1 MLPALYR
8 ELFADVVE
16 QASEQMS
23 NNGCNDFDVTVTDEN
38 REELRKFCGDM
49 AQDEDHLES
58 LLEQLD
64 EGKIWFQDW
73 MILDLLVEKLKA
85 GNV

>member
-1 MLPALYR
+1 MLPKLYR

-23 NNGCNDFDVTVTDEN
+23 NNSCNDFDVTVTDEN
-38 REELRKFCGDM
+38 RKELREFCGDI
-49 AQDEDHLES
+49 ALDEDHLTS
-58 LLEQLD
+58 LLDQLD

-73 MILDLLVEKLKA
+73 MLLDLLQKKLEA